1 MDETIKEF
9 SSIDGAFVI
18 RGDGV
23 VESAGSLIQAADY
36 NHNLPSG
43 LGSRHAAAAAISVAT
58 DCIALVVSSSSGQVT
73 LFRRGVMMALTEKR
87 VSA

>member
-1 MDETIKEF
+1 VKEF

-23 VESAGSLIQAADY
+23 VESSGSLIQATGNSLA
-36 NHNLPSG
+36 LPSG

-58 DCIALVVSSSSGQVT
+58 NCISIAVSSSTGQVT
-73 LFRRGVMMALTEKR
+73 LFRRGVLLPLTEKR
-87 VSA
+87 R